1 MEIMLPAAP
10 KVNLRAPVIFLPVIT
25 VMLRVLI
32 NLPEKKRKLVKTK
45 RATLAKLPEI
55 STSSSIV
62 NKSTQESNIGGD
74 IVKELCL

>member
-1 MEIMLPAAP
+1 MML
-10 KVNLRAPVIFLPVIT
+10 
-25 VMLRVLI
+25 VMRGNFCHMHGDAQSLNKSPR
-32 NLPEKKRKLVKTK
+32 KKRKLVKTK

-62 NKSTQESNIGGD
+62 NKSTQESNIEGD